1 MSNDNMKEPKRGPG
15 TGRGPL
21 GRGQG
26 MMTGEKARD
35 FKGTMKKL
43 MAYLGKYN
51 LCYNCSFYI
60 RYR

>member
-15 TGRGPL
+15 PGRGPL

-26 MMTGEKARD
+26 INGLSRQI
-35 FKGTMKKL
+35 
-43 MAYLGKYN
+43 Y